1 MNTKDL
7 IRLGVPVGEPIHL
20 AHEFIQNFIAQGKDG
35 ALLEA
40 EIFNIVANPPAF
52 FADELRAP
60 LARAIY
66 RPAFTPRAELP
77 LRRLRSDRSALG
89 GEALPRSAFAPWR
102 QWGEGLEAEA
112 VKQMANACALPVAVA
127 GALMPDA
134 HLGYGLP
141 IGGVLATDNA
151 VIPYAVGVDI
161 ACRMK
166 LTVYDCKA
174 NTLAGQRDRLANLI
188 ESETRFGMGCSF
200 QQRREHDVMDEDWS
214 VSPVTNR
221 LRDMAWSQLGTS
233 GSGNHFVEFGAFTV
247 EQNDLGLEPGEYL
260 ALLTHSGSRGTGAQV
275 CDFYSK
281 RAMARHEHLP
291 KELKH
296 LAWLSLDDADG
307 QEYWAAMNLMGRYAA
322 ANHALIHK
330 HIGKKL
336 GAHVVLDIEN
346 HHNFAWK
353 ERHVVNG
360 EEREV
365 IVHRKGAT
373 PAGAGVLGIIPGS
386 MASPGYVVRGKGSP
400 ESLNSA
406 SHGAGRVMSRTKAM
420 QSFTWSATKKLL
432 AERGVE
438 LLSAGLDEVPGVYKD
453 IHAVMA
459 AQTDLVEVLGQFD
472 PKLVKM
478 CPAGD
483 RAED

>member
-1 MNTKDL
+1 MLCPHTAPNIFNRTKTMNTKDL
-7 IRLGVPVGEPIHL
+7 IQLGVPLGEPIHL

-35 ALLEA
+35 ALLEG
-40 EIFNIVANPPAF
+40 EVFNIVANPPAF

-60 LARAIY
+60 LARAVY
-66 RPAFTPRAELP
+66 RPAFTLRAEL
-77 LRRLRSDRSALG
+77 
-89 GEALPRSAFAPWR
+89 APWR

-134 HLGYGLP
+134 HVGYGLP

-166 LTVYDCKA
+166 LTVYDRKA

-188 ESETRFGMGCSF
+188 ESETRFGMGCEF
-200 QQRREHDVMDEDWS
+200 KDRREHDVMDEDWS

-221 LRDMAWSQLGTS
+221 LRDKAWSQLGTS

-330 HIGKKL
+330 HIAKKL
-336 GAHVVLDIEN
+336 GAHVILDIEN

-353 ERHVVNG
+353 ETHVVNG
-360 EEREV
+360 ESREV

-373 PAGAGVLGIIPGS
+373 PAGAGVFGIIPGS

-406 SHGAGRVMSRTKAM
+406 AHGAGRVMSRTKAM